1 MTRGKED
8 EIKTRGGIFSNFDAI
23 GGENVQKLQFEPII
37 SLPLGTVE
45 YWGFSQECLY
55 YEF

>member
-1 MTRGKED
+1 MKLKHEVG
-8 EIKTRGGIFSNFDAI
+8 FFQNFDAI

-37 SLPLGTVE
+37 SLPLGAVE

>member
-45 YWGFSQECLY
+45 Y
-55 YEF
+55 